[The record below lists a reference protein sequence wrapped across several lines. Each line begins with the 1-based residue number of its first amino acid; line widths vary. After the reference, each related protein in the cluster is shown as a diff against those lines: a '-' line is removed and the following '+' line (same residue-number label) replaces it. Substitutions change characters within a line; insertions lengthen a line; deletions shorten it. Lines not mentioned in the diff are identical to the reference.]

1 MSTPKTYLDLNHHFI
16 IITQHYFMCYNH
28 FEGDDCMNN
37 KYSKKL
43 NKLLFKDTL
52 TVRLYYQL
60 YKVVVFQKAPY
71 IIG

>member
-1 MSTPKTYLDLNHHFI
+1 
-16 IITQHYFMCYNH
+16 
-28 FEGDDCMNN
+28 MNN